1 MEKIKIASRSSRLA
15 LKQTEIVCESLKK
28 FFEIE
33 VVKVSTIGDKFLN
46 KPLAEVGG
54 KGLFV
59 KELERSLLNGDAHIA
74 VHSLKDM
81 EVHIAKDTFIGAIH
95 SRDSRNDVL
104 LGKFKSLSD
113 LPKNAIIG
121 TTSPRRTAFLK
132 YFRNDLTIKLCR
144 GNIESRISKLN
155 ENKYD
160 ALVLAE
166 AGLNRL
172 DINYSC
178 KIPIKVMPPSA
189 GQGAIAIQCLN
200 KIKNKKINKI
210 IFSLNDQK
218 AFFETQAERSFI
230 KTINGNCYSPI
241 SVSANVIDNKT
252 LSIEAYIINTKGTEM
267 ITDKIEGP
275 KIDAITTGELLAKK
289 LIKKG
294 AKKLLELQH

>member
-15 LKQTEIVCESLKK
+15 LKQTEIVSESLKK

-104 LGKFKSLSD
+104 LGKYKSLSD

-132 YFRNDLTIKLCR
+132 YFRNDLNVKLCR

-189 GQGAIAIQCLN
+189 GQGAIAIQCFN
-200 KIKNKKINKI
+200 QMKNKKINEI

-218 AFFETQAERSFI
+218 AFAETQAERSFI

-241 SVSANVIDNKT
+241 SVSANVLDNKT
-252 LSIEAYIINTKGTEM
+252 LFMEAYIINTKGTEM
-267 ITDKIEGP
+267 IADKIEGD
-275 KIDAITTGELLAKK
+275 KTNAMITGELLAKK

-294 AKKLLELQH
+294 AKKLLEL

>member
-15 LKQTEIVCESLKK
+15 LKQTEIVCKSLKK

-33 VVKVSTIGDKFLN
+33 VVKVSTTGDKLLN

-81 EVHIAKDTFIGAIH
+81 EVHTAKDTFIGAIH

-121 TTSPRRTAFLK
+121 TASPRRTAFLK

-172 DINYSC
+172 DIN
-178 KIPIKVMPPSA
+178 
-189 GQGAIAIQCLN
+189 L
-200 KIKNKKINKI
+200 
-210 IFSLNDQK
+210 SL
-218 AFFETQAERSFI
+218 I
-230 KTINGNCYSPI
+230 HI
-241 SVSANVIDNKT
+241 
-252 LSIEAYIINTKGTEM
+252 
-267 ITDKIEGP
+267 
-275 KIDAITTGELLAKK
+275 
-289 LIKKG
+289 
-294 AKKLLELQH
+294 

>member
-15 LKQTEIVCESLKK
+15 LKQAEIVSESLKK

-33 VVKVSTIGDKFLN
+33 IVKVSTTGDKFLN
-46 KPLAEVGG
+46 KPLAEIGG

-59 KELERSLLNGDAHIA
+59 KELEKSLLNGDAHIA

-132 YFRNDLTIKLCR
+132 YFRNDLNVKLCR
-144 GNIESRISKLN
+144 GNIETRISKLN

-172 DINYSC
+172 EINYSYR
-178 KIPIKVMPPSA
+178 IPINVMPPSA

-200 KIKNKKINKI
+200 QMKNKKINEI
-210 IFSLNDQK
+210 IYSLNDQK
-218 AFFETQAERSFI
+218 AFVETQAERSFI
-230 KTINGNCYSPI
+230 KTINGNCHSPI
-241 SVSANVIDNKT
+241 SVSANILDNKT
-252 LSIEAYIINTKGTEM
+252 LFMEAYIINTKGTEM
-267 ITDKIEGP
+267 IADKIEDD
-275 KIDAITTGELLAKK
+275 KIDAMTTGELLAKK

-294 AKKLLELQH
+294 AKKLLEL

>member
-15 LKQTEIVCESLKK
+15 LKQTEIVSESLKK

-33 VVKVSTIGDKFLN
+33 VVKVSTTGDKFLN
-46 KPLAEVGG
+46 KPLAEIGG

-59 KELERSLLNGDAHIA
+59 KELERSLLDGGAHIA

-81 EVHIAKDTFIGAIH
+81 ETHIAKNTFIGAIH

-104 LGKFKSLSD
+104 LGKYKSISD

-132 YFRNDLTIKLCR
+132 YFRSDLNVKLCR
-144 GNIESRISKLN
+144 GNIDSRISKLN

-200 KIKNKKINKI
+200 QMKNKKINEI
-210 IFSLNDQK
+210 IYSLNDQK
-218 AFFETQAERSFI
+218 AFAETQAERSFI

-241 SVSANVIDNKT
+241 SVSANVLDNKT
-252 LSIEAYIINTKGTEM
+252 LFMEAYIINTKGTEM
-267 ITDKIEGP
+267 IADKIEGD
-275 KIDAITTGELLAKK
+275 KTNAMITGELLAKK

-294 AKKLLELQH
+294 AKKLLEL

>member
-15 LKQTEIVCESLKK
+15 LKQTEIVSESLRK

-33 VVKVSTIGDKFLN
+33 VVKVSTTGDKFLN
-46 KPLAEVGG
+46 KPLSEIGG

-59 KELERSLLNGDAHIA
+59 KELEKSLLNGDAHIA
-74 VHSLKDM
+74 IHSLKDM
-81 EVHIAKDTFIGAIH
+81 ETHIAKDTFIGAIH

-104 LGKFKSLSD
+104 LGKYKSLSD

-132 YFRNDLTIKLCR
+132 YFRNDLTVKLCR
-144 GNIESRISKLN
+144 GNVESRISKLN

-172 DINYSC
+172 GINYSC
-178 KIPIKVMPPSA
+178 KIPIKIIPPSA

-200 KIKNKKINKI
+200 QIKNKKINEI
-210 IFSLNDQK
+210 VFSLNDQK
-218 AFFETQAERSFI
+218 AFAETQAERSFI

-252 LSIEAYIINTKGTEM
+252 LSIEAYIINIKGTEM
-267 ITDKIEGP
+267 ITDKIEGY
-275 KIDAITTGELLAKK
+275 KTDAITTGELLAKK

-294 AKKLLELQH
+294 AKKLLEL

>member
-15 LKQTEIVCESLKK
+15 LKQTEIVSESLKK

-33 VVKVSTIGDKFLN
+33 VVKVSTTGDKLLN

-104 LGKFKSLSD
+104 LGKYKSLSD

-144 GNIESRISKLN
+144 GNVESRISKLN

-172 DINYSC
+172 DINYSY
-178 KIPIKVMPPSA
+178 KIPIKDMPPSA

-200 KIKNKKINKI
+200 KIKNKKINEI

-218 AFFETQAERSFI
+218 AFAETLAERSFI

-252 LSIEAYIINTKGTEM
+252 LFIEAYIINTKGTEM
-267 ITDKIEGP
+267 IADKIEGD
-275 KIDAITTGELLAKK
+275 KTDAMITGELLAKK

-294 AKKLLELQH
+294 AKKLLEL

>member
-15 LKQTEIVCESLKK
+15 LKQTEIVSESLKK

-104 LGKFKSLSD
+104 LGKYKSLSD

-132 YFRNDLTIKLCR
+132 YFRNDLNVKLCR

-172 DINYSC
+172 GINYSY
-178 KIPIKVMPPSA
+178 KIPIKDMPPSA

-200 KIKNKKINKI
+200 KIKNKKINEI

-218 AFFETQAERSFI
+218 AFAETLAERSFI

-241 SVSANVIDNKT
+241 SVSANVLDNKT
-252 LSIEAYIINTKGTEM
+252 LFMEAYIINTKGTEM
-267 ITDKIEGP
+267 IADKIEGN
-275 KIDAITTGELLAKK
+275 KTDAMITGELLAKK

-294 AKKLLELQH
+294 AKKLLEL

>member
-15 LKQTEIVCESLKK
+15 LKQTEIVSESLKK

-104 LGKFKSLSD
+104 LGKYKSLSD

-144 GNIESRISKLN
+144 GNVESRISKLN

-172 DINYSC
+172 DINYSY
-178 KIPIKVMPPSA
+178 KIPIKDMPPSA

-200 KIKNKKINKI
+200 KIKNKKINEI

-218 AFFETQAERSFI
+218 AFAETLAERSFI

-241 SVSANVIDNKT
+241 SVSANVLDNKT
-252 LSIEAYIINTKGTEM
+252 LFMEAYIINTKGTEM
-267 ITDKIEGP
+267 IADKIEGD
-275 KIDAITTGELLAKK
+275 KKDAMITGEILAKK

-294 AKKLLELQH
+294 AKKLLEL

>member
-15 LKQTEIVCESLKK
+15 LKQAEIVSESLKK

-33 VVKVSTIGDKFLN
+33 IVKVSTTGDKFLN
-46 KPLAEVGG
+46 KTLAEIGG

-59 KELERSLLNGDAHIA
+59 KELEKSLLNGDAHIA

-104 LGKFKSLSD
+104 LGKYKSLSD

-132 YFRNDLTIKLCR
+132 YFRNDLTIKFCR
-144 GNIESRISKLN
+144 GNVESRISKLN

-172 DINYSC
+172 DINYSYR
-178 KIPIKVMPPSA
+178 IPINVMPPSA

-200 KIKNKKINKI
+200 QMKNKKINEI
-210 IFSLNDQK
+210 IYSLNDQK
-218 AFFETQAERSFI
+218 AFVETQAERSFI
-230 KTINGNCYSPI
+230 KTINGNCHSPI
-241 SVSANVIDNKT
+241 SVSANILDNKT
-252 LSIEAYIINTKGTEM
+252 LFMEAYIINTKGTEM
-267 ITDKIEGP
+267 IADKIEDD
-275 KIDAITTGELLAKK
+275 KIDAMTTGELLAKK

-294 AKKLLELQH
+294 AKKLLEL